1 MELTSGTKTT
11 TTLKSPAP
19 SHDALQGPAWDLST
33 EYPSLTSAE
42 FQADHKW
49 VDEEITKLQKRVT
62 EAFAQNSSDP
72 SQLVPR
78 LQEVAKHREDIGIV
92 LGNLM
97 TYVSCISSCD
107 SSNQVAQKL
116 NGALSSSYSRLQQ
129 ATTPYTIHLAQADDA
144 FVEAYLASEQTK
156 HDRFWVE
163 LSRKYRDTLL
173 SENEEKLLAALAT
186 TGHHAWST
194 LYSQLSGNMKCHLK
208 YDDGR
213 EETLGYSQTTGL
225 LLGDHEPSRKAAWKA
240 IQESWHGQR
249 ESAAAILNA
258 LAGWRLEVVKK
269 RSHTVKQNF
278 LSQAIRMA
286 KIEEETL
293 NAMMTAVEEF
303 LPKSRE
309 GLRFMAKGMGKD
321 RLDPWDTLAGGPG
334 AADSSGKRPFNEGF
348 DMIRSAF
355 MEVDNDF
362 GEFCDLMLKNQWI
375 EGRVL
380 ETKRNGAYCTGFSKS
395 RTPRVFQTY
404 MGSLNDIRTL
414 AHELGHAYHAWV
426 QRDLPRA
433 ISGTPMTLAETA
445 SVFAETAFADY
456 VRKHGSE
463 HEKYEIQWQDCET
476 AASFLINIPVRFDFE
491 KALYTAREKG
501 TVTPDELS
509 KLMSESWMKWYGDTV
524 AGPDPLFWASK
535 LHFAMSWVSFYN
547 FPYTFGYLFSLS
559 IYGKRLQQ
567 GPEFMKVYNELLR
580 GTGGATAETLVMK
593 HFGEDLRDPDY
604 WRKALATVSL

>member
-321 RLDPWDTLAGGPG
+321 RLDPWDTLAGAP
-334 AADSSGKRPFNEGF
+334 AAANSSGKRPFREGF

>member
-1 MELTSGTKTT
+1 MELNNERIVQSRDLSQQKFQEVI
-11 TTLKSPAP
+11 
-19 SHDALQGPAWDLST
+19 QGPQWDLST
-33 EYPSLTSAE
+33 EYPSLTSSE

-49 VDEEITKLQKRVT
+49 VEDEITKLQTRVT
-62 EAFAQNSSDP
+62 AAFAVAPTQDAQVPNIE
-72 SQLVPR
+72 LVHAM
-78 LQEVAKHREDIGIV
+78 QGIGKHREEIGIV

-107 SSNQVAQKL
+107 SSDQQAQKL
-116 NGALSSSYSRLQQ
+116 GGALSSLYARLQQ
-129 ATTPYTIHLAQADDA
+129 ATTPYTIYLAQADEA
-144 FVEAYLASEQTK
+144 FVEAYLANEQTK
-156 HDRFWVE
+156 YDRFWVE
-163 LSRKYRDTLL
+163 LSRKYRNTLL
-173 SENEEKLLAALAT
+173 SESEEKLLAALAT

-208 YDDGR
+208 YEDGR

-225 LLGDHEPSRKAAWKA
+225 LLGDDEPTRKAAWNA
-240 IQESWHGQR
+240 IQSAWYGQR

-321 RLDPWDTLAGGPG
+321 RLDPWDTLAGAPASAQPHALGLT
-334 AADSSGKRPFNEGF
+334 AANSNGTSSSGKRPFSEGF

-355 MEVDNDF
+355 MEVDSEF

-404 MGSLNDIRTL
+404 MGSLNDVRTL

-476 AASFLINIPVRFDFE
+476 AASFLINIPVRFEFE
-491 KALYTAREKG
+491 KSPLHRTRKG
-501 TVTPDELS
+501 NGNPGRAFAVDERF
-509 KLMSESWMKWYGDTV
+509 MDEMV
-524 AGPDPLFWASK
+524 RRHCFWS
-535 LHFAMSWVSFYN
+535 
-547 FPYTFGYLFSLS
+547 
-559 IYGKRLQQ
+559 
-567 GPEFMKVYNELLR
+567 
-580 GTGGATAETLVMK
+580 
-593 HFGEDLRDPDY
+593 
-604 WRKALATVSL
+604 